1 MRRRLASAGL
11 ALATAAATAQAV
23 DAPGPTDVPALVRQ
37 GQCAAAVRVLNE
49 QLKTPTD
56 RMLVFAGAIHEIGAC
71 VKRDWRRA
79 ESFYLQAARMDSA
92 SARLRLAA
100 AYADPA
106 NGTDLGASLWWA
118 HEAALPRPE
127 ACVVPRFSPTM
138 DPEAFVKAIGSWGLP
153 RVQACAYV
161 GAVVAGTMA
170 DVLDSDPAVMAGPAT
185 TVRMSYEPGEGRF
198 IARRIEADRSVE
210 ERRWRL
216 GDAPDAATDR
226 LGQLRR
232 SALAAARRYVAPAGI
247 DPAWRV
253 DLEWQFDGAK

>member
-1 MRRRLASAGL
+1 MRGRLAFAGL
-11 ALATAAATAQAV
+11 TLATAAVSAQPA
-23 DAPGPTDVPALVRQ
+23 DAAGATDVPALVRQ
-37 GQCAAAVRVLNE
+37 GQCAAAVRALNE

-56 RMLVFAGAIHEIGAC
+56 RLLVFAGAIHEIGAC
-71 VKRDWRRA
+71 VKRDWSRA

-92 SARLRLAA
+92 SARLRLTA
-100 AYADPA
+100 AYADRSHGP
-106 NGTDLGASLWWA
+106 DLGASLWWA
-118 HEAALPRPE
+118 HEAAVPRPE
-127 ACVVPRFSPTM
+127 ACIVPRFSPTM
-138 DPEAFVKAIGSWGLP
+138 APEAFVKAIESWGLP

-170 DVLDSDPAVMAGPAT
+170 DVLDADAAVAAGPAT

-198 IARRIEADRSVE
+198 VARRMEGERSVE

-216 GDAPDAATDR
+216 GDAPDAAADR

-232 SALAAARRYVAPAGI
+232 SALAAAKRYAAPAGI

>member
-1 MRRRLASAGL
+1 MRGRLAFAGL
-11 ALATAAATAQAV
+11 VLAASVASAQSA
-23 DAPGPTDVPALVRQ
+23 DAPAPADVPAMVRQ
-37 GQCAAAVRVLNE
+37 GQCASAVRALNE

-56 RMLVFAGAIHEIGAC
+56 RLLVFAGAIHEIGAC
-71 VKRDWRRA
+71 VKRDWPRA
-79 ESFYLQAARMDSA
+79 ESFYLQAARMGSA

-100 AYADPA
+100 AYADAA
-106 NGTDLGASLWWA
+106 NGPDLGASLWWA

-127 ACVVPRFSPTM
+127 ACVVARFSPTM
-138 DPEAFVKAIGSWGLP
+138 EPEVFVKAIESWGLP
-153 RVQACAYV
+153 RVRACAYV

-170 DVLDSDPAVMAGPAT
+170 DMLDSDAVAAAGPAT

-198 IARRIEADRSVE
+198 VARRMEAERSVE

-232 SALAAARRYVAPAGI
+232 SALAAARRYAAPSSI
-247 DPAWRV
+247 DPSWRV